1 MKLLIITIL
10 LAYSWAV
17 LAAPYELRIVQ
28 QAGVGTAT
36 FSRQMPPVTPNTTS
50 LLLYDGSTTLPL
62 LAPLGSGL
70 AFVGGSVVG
79 TNAGPAGPQGPQGIQ
94 GPPGANGTNGADG
107 AQGPKGDAG
116 ATGAQGPTGATGATG
131 LQGPKGDT
139 GLTGAIGAAG
149 ADGAPGATGPQGPIG
164 LTGAVGAAGSPGA
177 AGATGPAGPSAFGSP
192 STRTVALATAYQCT
206 TPAKPCLV
214 TVTLQSQ
221 SSISLAG
228 ASNNEGAIM
237 LGATSAVA
245 AGTGTAL
252 AAYKNN
258 LGGGLVVGLNLNSTQ
273 ANTYTVPV
281 PANWYFAVRQTA
293 GTGLQVVSVFDQLVG
308 Q

>member
-10 LAYSWAV
+10 VAYSWAV

-36 FSRQMPPVTPNTTS
+36 FSRQMPPVTPSTTS

-94 GPPGANGTNGADG
+94 GVPGANGTNGADG
-107 AQGPKGDAG
+107 AQGPKGDTG
-116 ATGAQGPTGATGATG
+116 ATGAQGPIGATGATG
-131 LQGPKGDT
+131 AQS
-139 GLTGAIGAAG
+139 
-149 ADGAPGATGPQGPIG
+149 PIG
-164 LTGAVGAAGSPGA
+164 LTGATGGPGTP
-177 AGATGPAGPSAFGSP
+177 GATGPAGPSAFGSP

-237 LGATSAVA
+237 LGSTSAVA

-293 GTGLQVVSVFDQLVG
+293 GTGLQVVSAFDQLVG

>member
-10 LAYSWAV
+10 LIYSWAV

-36 FSRQMPPVTPNTTS
+36 FSRQMPPVTPSTTS

-70 AFVGGSVVG
+70 AFVGGAVVG
-79 TNAGPAGPQGPQGIQ
+79 TNAGPAGPQGPQGI
-94 GPPGANGTNGADG
+94 PGVGS
-107 AQGPKGDAG
+107 P
-116 ATGAQGPTGATGATG
+116 GATGATG
-131 LQGPKGDT
+131 
-139 GLTGAIGAAG
+139 AAG
-149 ADGAPGATGPQGPIG
+149 ADSTVPGPPGPTGPASTVPGPIGATGPVGPAS
-164 LTGAVGAAGSPGA
+164 TVPGP
-177 AGATGPAGPSAFGSP
+177 TGPAGPSAFGSP

-237 LGATSAVA
+237 LGSTSAVA

-293 GTGLQVVSVFDQLVG
+293 GTGLQVVSAFDQLVG